1 MDYAVTSLCVA
12 LGLPYVAASSYGHTA
27 VVDSFPV
34 TDYPRQGRLFEFYV
48 LWLKFVMVGSVIVF
62 SSLVP
67 RLCIRWI
74 GSA

>member
-34 TDYPRQGRLFEFYV
+34 TDYPRKGQLSQFCRVQLT
-48 LWLKFVMVGSVIVF
+48 FVMVGPS
-62 SSLVP
+62 
-67 RLCIRWI
+67 
-74 GSA
+74 